1 MAHTPYY
8 NHPMVDLPEGDPRK
22 MTPERATELAASE
35 AARQQRIVDDPTDTR
50 PPNVYGIDTS
60 IAQNVGATSPEA
72 SATGMGFQAW
82 MESQGLWQE
91 YLQGEHPMAYDQW
104 AQRPAEFSGQGL
116 YVDDSDVEGA
126 GGAGGGGGGG
136 GDDVDIRKNLRDD
149 FYMALR
155 GVGIPDA
162 MLDSLWTEMEG
173 QLTNDPSMTAQRLL
187 LGMYESD
194 AFADRF
200 PAIVAMK
207 AGGAAPRNVPTPGQY
222 IQFEKAVSKELKRVG
237 FIEPNFNNLI
247 TQLYTNSVGLDEVTE
262 RLDMAQK
269 VMWEMPQAVR
279 DKLADWFG
287 DASATSISMKT
298 FLDPADDWA
307 RVQDDISTAQ
317 TGGWGQMVAGLG
329 DWNEA
334 LAKRVADTGLSQRDQ
349 WLRFT
354 ELKAQEM
361 LFQENIGETRDLD
374 YATEGVEAAFDL
386 DSDLVETIE
395 RRATGRSAR
404 FSGGGG
410 AMLSGTTTGFGAANA

>member
-1 MAHTPYY
+1 M
-8 NHPMVDLPEGDPRK
+8 LPWNADAEHYALTRNLRIEG
-22 MTPERATELAASE
+22 TTGEGTSAAAAGYVQQVGTATGETFEQWLAATRYE
-35 AARQQRIVDDPTDTR
+35 EGVDYGGYTAYQLFGQVTRAGGTSSTYDPFTGWVGGGSIDPTDPTD
-50 PPNVYGIDTS
+50 PT
-60 IAQNVGATSPEA
+60 
-72 SATGMGFQAW
+72 
-82 MESQGLWQE
+82 
-91 YLQGEHPMAYDQW
+91 
-104 AQRPAEFSGQGL
+104 
-116 YVDDSDVEGA
+116 
-126 GGAGGGGGGG
+126 
-136 GDDVDIRKNLRDD
+136 DDVDIRKNLRDD

-173 QLTNDPSMTAQRLL
+173 LLTNDPSMTAQRLL

-194 AFADRF
+194 AFAERF
-200 PAIVAMK
+200 PAIVALK
-207 AGGAAPRNVPTPGQY
+207 AGGAAPRNVPTPGDY
-222 IQFEKAVSKELKRVG
+222 IRFEKAVSKELKRVG

-329 DWNEA
+329 DWNET

-374 YATEGVEAAFDL
+374 YAKHGVEAAFDL

>member
-1 MAHTPYY
+1 MARVGGARGREVFVESDFRGEADGAANEEVVNKYGGGDNAAYADWQDATGIYERDAAG
-8 NHPMVDLPEGDPRK
+8 DLIEHGDSGFSAWELWDSAKR
-22 MTPERATELAASE
+22 MGTAELAHDPSPWVGRE
-35 AARQQRIVDDPTDTR
+35 TLDDE
-50 PPNVYGIDTS
+50 G
-60 IAQNVGATSPEA
+60 G
-72 SATGMGFQAW
+72 
-82 MESQGLWQE
+82 
-91 YLQGEHPMAYDQW
+91 
-104 AQRPAEFSGQGL
+104 SG
-116 YVDDSDVEGA
+116 DA
-126 GGAGGGGGGG
+126 GGDGGGDG
-136 GDDVDIRKNLRDD
+136 GDDVDIRKNLRDA

-155 GVGIPDA
+155 DAGIPDA
-162 MLDSLWTEMEG
+162 MLDSLWTWAEG

-187 LGMYESD
+187 LGMYDSD

-200 PAIVAMK
+200 PAIAAMK
-207 AGGAAPRNVPTPGQY
+207 AGGAAPRNVPTPGDY
-222 IQFEKAVSKELKRVG
+222 VRFEKAVSKELKRVG
-237 FIEPNFNNLI
+237 FIEPNFNDLI
-247 TQLYTNSVGLDEVTE
+247 TRLYTNGVGLDEVTE

-329 DWNEA
+329 DWNET

-374 YATEGVEAAFDL
+374 YAKEGVEAVFDL

>member
-1 MAHTPYY
+1 
-8 NHPMVDLPEGDPRK
+8 
-22 MTPERATELAASE
+22 
-35 AARQQRIVDDPTDTR
+35 
-50 PPNVYGIDTS
+50 
-60 IAQNVGATSPEA
+60 
-72 SATGMGFQAW
+72 
-82 MESQGLWQE
+82 
-91 YLQGEHPMAYDQW
+91 
-104 AQRPAEFSGQGL
+104 
-116 YVDDSDVEGA
+116 
-126 GGAGGGGGGG
+126 
-136 GDDVDIRKNLRDD
+136 
-149 FYMALR
+149 
-155 GVGIPDA
+155 IPDA
-162 MLDSLWTEMEG
+162 MLDSLWTEMET

-200 PAIVAMK
+200 PAIVALK

-222 IQFEKAVSKELKRVG
+222 VQFEKAVSKELKRVG

>member
-1 MAHTPYY
+1 MAWWDELTSEEQAQMPDHWVPGEMPLYGTPPDILAKY
-8 NHPMVDLPEGDPRK
+8 NPAI
-22 MTPERATELAASE
+22 ATQQETAASSGFE
-35 AARQQRIVDDPTDTR
+35 EFAAQFELTDESHPKGAGRVIRDGVATNWTPWQLFNQSGGSGGPVWADD
-50 PPNVYGIDTS
+50 I
-60 IAQNVGATSPEA
+60 GAA
-72 SATGMGFQAW
+72 SGTGA
-82 MESQGLWQE
+82 
-91 YLQGEHPMAYDQW
+91 
-104 AQRPAEFSGQGL
+104 
-116 YVDDSDVEGA
+116 GA
-126 GGAGGGGGGG
+126 GTGGAGS
-136 GDDVDIRKNLRDD
+136 GDDVDIRKNLRDA

-155 GVGIPDA
+155 DVGIPDA
-162 MLDSLWTEMEG
+162 MLDSLWTEMET

-200 PAIVAMK
+200 PAIVALK

-222 IQFEKAVSKELKRVG
+222 VQFEKAVSKELKRVG

-361 LFQENIGETRDLD
+361 LFQENIGETEKLD
-374 YATEGVEAAFDL
+374 YAKEGVEAAFDL